1 MMNKCSTLLPEAIA
15 IAGVGFGTAI
25 AIRGWP
31 SWPWPNA
38 EGQTWAAWA
47 AAIATFLAAAI
58 ALLVASGESRRR
70 KRDQIAMAALYA
82 AHLAPKLNR
91 FGYKLRR
98 VSNGAVFYDDED
110 PAMPWMKEE
119 LDGIEAE
126 VDLQQLMQLVPLERQ
141 AAHRIARGLA
151 IADMALDE
159 IRRIVQP
166 RATSQRY
173 SLDVAGR
180 LSEAAD
186 LIIVAT
192 ETCEQLAAEYAI
204 PPSGEELF
212 GDP

>member
-1 MMNKCSTLLPEAIA
+1 MTKYGTWLPEAIA
-15 IAGVGFGTAI
+15 IAGVAIGTSF

-47 AAIATFLAAAI
+47 AAVATFLAAAI
-58 ALLVASGESRRR
+58 ALWVATGESRRR
-70 KRDQIAMAALYA
+70 KRDQIAMAALYS
-82 AHLAPKLNR
+82 AHLAPKLSS
-91 FGYKLRR
+91 FGHKLRSAST
-98 VSNGAVFYDDED
+98 VAVFYDDDD
-110 PAMPWMKEE
+110 PAMPRMKEE
-119 LDGIEAE
+119 LDGIDIDVSLE
-126 VDLQQLMQLVPLERQ
+126 QLMHLVPLERQ

-159 IRRIVQP
+159 IKRIVEP

-173 SLDVAGR
+173 SLDLAGR
-180 LSEAAD
+180 LFEAAD

-192 ETCEQLAAEYAI
+192 ETCERLAAKYAI
-204 PPSGEELF
+204 PPSGEELH